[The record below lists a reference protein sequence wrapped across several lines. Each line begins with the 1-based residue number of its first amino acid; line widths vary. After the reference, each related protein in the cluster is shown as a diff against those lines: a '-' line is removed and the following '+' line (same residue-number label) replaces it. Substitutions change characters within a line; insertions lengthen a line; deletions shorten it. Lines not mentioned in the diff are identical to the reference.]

1 MKTNLLFTTL
11 TVFGMVFSSNAQVV
25 VFDPSVVSTL
35 VVNHNVQNANLSQI
49 KDNEGKIAAT
59 QLLITA
65 QMETIKQLEQKMH
78 NSLSTVQGVI
88 SSAKGIIRASEIVKE
103 ISQYQTQMIEIAGQ
117 DPELGLVAAKT
128 EYMLVQRTSDLLEY
142 IFVATIGGDV
152 NLMNNKQRL
161 DLITH
166 VVDELRFMRGLAYT
180 ITRKMK
186 RARYAGVFRYMIPD
200 ELRPVVNT
208 AEIAEKTIR
217 EAKELLGQL

>member
-1 MKTNLLFTTL
+1 MKTKLLLTTL
-11 TVFGMVFSSNAQVV
+11 MVLGILFSSKAQVV

-59 QLLITA
+59 QLLITT
-65 QMETIKQLEQKMH
+65 QMETIKQLEQQMF
-78 NSLSTVQGVI
+78 NSLTTVQGVI
-88 SSAKGIIRASEIVKE
+88 SSAKGIIRATEIVKE
-103 ISQYQTQMIEIAGQ
+103 IGEYQKQMIEIAGQ
-117 DPELGLVAAKT
+117 NPELGLVAAKT

-142 IFVATIGGDV
+142 IFVATVGGEV

-208 AEIAEKTIR
+208 AEIAERTIQ
-217 EAKELLGQL
+217 EAKELLGQ